1 MSAEVSIRPVEPE
14 DYRAVHALCSHP
26 KVAPFLGTSPFDPPE
41 VWRRR
46 LADPDPDHV
55 HHLSAWHGKRLAGT
69 VRLEVSSRP
78 RCRHVG
84 DLSLA
89 VHPDFQRQG
98 VGSRLLAAVIDTAD
112 RWLNLVRLELN
123 VHADNERAV
132 ALYEKHGFSTEVR
145 RRMDMMRDGVPVDGL
160 TMARLV
166 PGFTPGPVPPPPAW
180 PGRRAPVGPVTLR
193 PVSVEDAEALA
204 RIHRHESVVWGT
216 LQLPTLSVEAWRRRL
231 AGNDPDRTR
240 LVIAEV
246 DGVPAGAG
254 GVHGFANPRLRHVVH
269 LGMGLAPE
277 FQGMGVGGELLGT
290 LLDAARSSFGA
301 RRIELEVYPD
311 NLRASRLYERAGFV
325 AEGVRR
331 AAVFRD
337 GAYVDTRVMSLVR

>member
-1 MSAEVSIRPVEPE
+1 VSVLVRPVEPE

-26 KVAPFLGTSPFDPPE
+26 AVAPSLGTSPFDPPE

-55 HHLSAWHGKRLAGT
+55 HHLSAWQGRRLAGT
-69 VRLEVSSRP
+69 IRLEVSSRP
-78 RCRHVG
+78 RSRHVG
-84 DLSLA
+84 ELSVA
-89 VHPDFQRQG
+89 VHPEFQGQG
-98 VGSRLLAAVIDTAD
+98 IGSRLLAAVVDLAD

-123 VHADNERAV
+123 VHADNARAV
-132 ALYEKHGFSTEVR
+132 RLYEKHGFAIEVR

-160 TMARLV
+160 TMGRLRPGFV
-166 PGFTPGPVPPPPAW
+166 PGPIPPPPAW
-180 PGRRAPVGPVTLR
+180 PARRKAPGEVAIR
-193 PVSVEDAEALA
+193 PVSVDDAAALA
-204 RIHRHESVVWGT
+204 RIHRNESVVWGT

-231 AGNDPDRTR
+231 AANDPDRTR

-254 GVHGFANPRLRHVVH
+254 GVHGFGNPRLRHMVH
-269 LGMGLAPE
+269 LGMAVHPD
-277 FQGMGVGGELLGT
+277 FQGMGVGGELLGA
-290 LLDAARSSFGA
+290 LVDAARSGFGA

-311 NLRASRLYERAGFV
+311 NERAARLYERAGFA
-325 AEGVRR
+325 AEGLRR

-337 GAYVDTRVMSLVR
+337 GVHVDTRVMALIR